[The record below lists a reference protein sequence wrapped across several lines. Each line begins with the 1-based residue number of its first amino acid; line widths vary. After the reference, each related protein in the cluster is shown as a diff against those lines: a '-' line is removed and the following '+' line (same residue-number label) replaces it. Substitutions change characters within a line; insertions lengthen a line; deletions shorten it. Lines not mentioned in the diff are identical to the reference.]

1 MHKTLKKLT
10 GRNESYVFLIL
21 LALGLLIQIRSGQ
34 FFTGNNLVDIASA
47 MIVPGMF
54 AVGAFLV
61 LISGGI
67 DVSFPALA
75 SLAAYATTKSLLDAG
90 YVGGVWLPI
99 LMALVI
105 GAILGAFNG
114 LFIGYFDLNAMIIT
128 LGASSVFKGFM
139 QGTLESK
146 QLAVIPTGMKAFGTS
161 ALFTATNRVS
171 GITSRMPVA
180 FLVFVAVVAVAWFL
194 LNKTYFGR
202 GIYAIGGNPAS
213 AKAAG
218 FNVKRT
224 KFFVFVIVG
233 MISAVAGVIRV
244 CMMQQCHPTNMLGME
259 MNIIAG
265 VVLGGTAIT
274 GGAGTLTGCMLGTLL
289 IVMVENS
296 MILIG
301 VPTTWKDVF
310 VGALIVIGTGIS
322 AMQVKRASHAADKAK
337 KITGKEAV

>member
-1 MHKTLKKLT
+1 MQKKLKRLA
-10 GRNESYVFLIL
+10 GRNELYIFLIIA
-21 LALGLLIQIRSGQ
+21 ALGILIQVRSGQ

-47 MIVPGMF
+47 MIVPGIF
-54 AVGAFLV
+54 AVGAFMV

-75 SLAAYATTKSLLDAG
+75 SLTAFATTKFLLDQG
-90 YVGGVWLPI
+90 YQGGVWLPLLI
-99 LMALVI
+99 ALGI
-105 GAILGAFNG
+105 GAVLGAFNG
-114 LFIGYFDLNAMIIT
+114 LFIGVFNLNAMIIT

-139 QGTLESK
+139 QGTLQSK
-146 QLAVIPTGMKAFGTS
+146 QLAVIPAGMKKFGTS
-161 ALFTATNRVS
+161 ALFTATNSTS
-171 GITSRMPVA
+171 GLSSRMSVA
-180 FLVFVAVVAVAWFL
+180 FLVLIAVVIFAWFL

-224 KFFVFVIVG
+224 KFLLYVIVG
-233 MISAVAGVIRV
+233 MISAVAGIIRV

-289 IVMVENS
+289 IVLVENS

-301 VPTTWKDVF
+301 VPTTWKAVF
-310 VGALIVIGTGIS
+310 TGALIVIGTGVS
-322 AMQVKRASHAADKAK
+322 AMQVTRANRAADKAK
-337 KITGKEAV
+337 KI